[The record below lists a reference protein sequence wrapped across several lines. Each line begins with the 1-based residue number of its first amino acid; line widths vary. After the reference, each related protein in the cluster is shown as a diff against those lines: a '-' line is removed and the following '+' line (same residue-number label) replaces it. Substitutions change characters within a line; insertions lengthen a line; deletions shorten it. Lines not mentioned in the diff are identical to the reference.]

1 LPCVRAGLLWYTI
14 AIKPL
19 EHGDEPPPQGE
30 WLWHV
35 EGSYNVATRYVCSLY
50 WALSVMT
57 ALKGINSH
65 ETRQCLWTDPLIE
78 RPLEERIF
86 TIFTFIFGATFY
98 SIIYGNIGQVRRSR
112 FLCAQQRTHQLRS
125 GEQSYEWPCHVSM
138 RM

>member
-1 LPCVRAGLLWYTI
+1 MLWYTI

-19 EHGDEPPPQGE
+19 EHDDEPPPQGE

-35 EGSYNVATRYVCSLY
+35 KGRSAYNVATRYVCALY

-98 SIIYGNIGQVRRSR
+98 SIIYGNIGQARVQCET
-112 FLCAQQRTHQLRS
+112 LEQRS
-125 GEQSYEWPCHVSM
+125 GGQSCERPYCRP
-138 RM
+138 